1 MHIREKGGTKAIPAT
16 ANTPAIP
23 AKPATLLV
31 CVRSVYNKETT
42 KSEQQHICS
51 LPVDTSSTSIP
62 DEILAKLTDKEQD
75 DLRYELYKR
84 ELARNKEK
92 LVKALEKDLPEA
104 LGNAAKALAQ
114 KVDPEMNQARAD
126 ALYAAMRD
134 MQNALRDAGFKRP
147 KVAEIAAKVE

>member
-16 ANTPAIP
+16 ATTPAIP

-51 LPVDTSSTSIP
+51 LPVDTSSTAIP
-62 DEILAKLTDKEQD
+62 EEILAKLTDKERG
-75 DLRYELYKR
+75 DLSYELYTR

-92 LVKALEKDLPEA
+92 LVKALGEDLPEA
-104 LGNAAKALAQ
+104 LVNAAKALAQ
-114 KVDPEMNQARAD
+114 KVDPEMSQARAD
-126 ALYAAMRD
+126 ALYASMRD
-134 MQNALRDAGFKRP
+134 MQNALKDAGFKRP
-147 KVAEIAAKVE
+147 KVAEIAAKAE